1 MYYKCI
7 VFKMYYKCIAL
18 KMYLNVLLELKCI
31 VFKMFYKCFVI
42 FMVKLKCIVFKMYLP
57 KRPAAVLIAKI
68 PKKGHSRPL
77 FLLYIRLFNTFDS

>member
-1 MYYKCI
+1 
-7 VFKMYYKCIAL
+7 MYYKCIAL

-68 PKKGHSRPL
+68 SKMCHSRPL
-77 FLLYIRLFNTFDS
+77 FLLYIRLFNTFDSKQCSI

>member
-1 MYYKCI
+1 
-7 VFKMYYKCIAL
+7 MYYKCIAL

-68 PKKGHSRPL
+68 SKMCHSRPL